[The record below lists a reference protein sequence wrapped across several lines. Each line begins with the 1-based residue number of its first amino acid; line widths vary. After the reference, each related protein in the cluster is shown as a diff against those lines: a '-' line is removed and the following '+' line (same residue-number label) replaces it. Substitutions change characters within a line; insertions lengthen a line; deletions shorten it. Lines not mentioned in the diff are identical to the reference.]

1 MNGIDLSSLN
11 QTRFASLEEF
21 LMTMVNSY
29 LIIGVAILAVIF
41 LIKSGISY
49 ILSGGDSKKTEEA
62 QKSIVYIIIGLVICI
77 LAPLLI
83 QYLIKVIV
91 RV

>member
-1 MNGIDLSSLN
+1 MIDLSPLN
-11 QTRFASLEEF
+11 QTRFSSLEEF
-21 LMTMVNSY
+21 LSVMVNSY

-49 ILSGGDSKKTEEA
+49 MLSGGDSKKTEEA
-62 QKSIVYIIIGLVICI
+62 QRSIVYIIIGLVICI

-83 QYLIKVIV
+83 QYLVRVIV
-91 RV
+91 NT

>member
-1 MNGIDLSSLN
+1 MVDLSALN
-11 QTRFASLEEF
+11 QTRFSSLEEF
-21 LMTMVNSY
+21 ITTIVNSY

-83 QYLIKVIV
+83 QYLVKIIISS
-91 RV
+91 

>member
-1 MNGIDLSSLN
+1 MIDLSPLN
-11 QTRFASLEEF
+11 QTRFSTLEEF
-21 LMTMVNSY
+21 LSVMVNSY

-49 ILSGGDSKKTEEA
+49 MLSGGDSKKTEEA
-62 QKSIVYIIIGLVICI
+62 QKSIIYIIIGLIICI

-83 QYLIKVIV
+83 QYLVRVIV
-91 RV
+91 NA

>member
-49 ILSGGDSKKTEEA
+49 ILSGGDPKKTEEA